1 MDWAHAIARHF
12 LYETAD
18 EIRLAALKQSDEAAV
33 AGLAAKMDREEVYHR
48 LHAQMWAERLQ
59 GNEQFEAAVKDLY
72 PFALGVLDD
81 DLRDAYSSRV
91 GLSGSEPQA
100 HERGEHTPE
109 LQELWNEMTMVRRS
123 VPGATW

>member
-1 MDWAHAIARHF
+1 RALYELAARDLGTTADELAFDRSPEDYRCAPLVELRRLDWAHTIARHW
-12 LYETAD
+12 LYELAD
-18 EIRLAALKQSDEAAV
+18 ELRLARLKDSDDPEV

-81 DLRDAYSSRV
+81 DLR
-91 GLSGSEPQA
+91 G
-100 HERGEHTPE
+100 
-109 LQELWNEMTMVRRS
+109 
-123 VPGATW
+123 